1 MKNPDYSIF
10 STRFSTK
17 EYFVEINTSF
27 TLRDT
32 PDKSGK
38 HIVYLL
44 FSHKYKKHRLNTKIK
59 VDKRYWKNSRVTSA
73 HENASDINLLLGTI
87 EAKINKIKVHWR
99 LSDKVL
105 TIEKLVEE
113 FQTNTPAF
121 DFISFFR
128 HQLNIQDFKANTIKA
143 QKSILKKLES
153 YKPVIAFSE
162 MDSSFFLA
170 FKKHLKTKYKNKD
183 NTVYSNIKT
192 IKKYMRIAEED
203 GIKLGMPVKK
213 LKVEKFR
220 PKTTYLIPQEV
231 KALKEYFTS
240 KYLNPIHRL
249 PLAYFLT
256 ACYTGMRISDLQN
269 VKKELVKETVS
280 FDQIKTDNFQFI
292 KLNSEIRQLLE
303 NTPEFFDDFLSDQKI
318 NANLKKIAEI
328 CKIDKNLSMHV
339 GRHTFATTY
348 IRNGGSVVKLQRLL
362 GHDNVQSTMHYVHI
376 VDMEALEGIEN
387 FIRY

>member
-1 MKNPDYSIF
+1 
-10 STRFSTK
+10 
-17 EYFVEINTSF
+17 VEINTSF

-38 HIVYLL
+38 YIVYLL

-59 VDKRYWKNSRVTSA
+59 VDKRYWKNSRVTAA
-73 HENASDINLLLGTI
+73 HENASDINLILGTI

-99 LSDKVL
+99 LSDKIL

-113 FQTNTPAF
+113 FQSNTPDF

-128 HQLNIQDFKANTIKA
+128 HQLNIQDFKANTVKA

-162 MDSSFFLA
+162 MDTSFFLA

-183 NTVYSNIKT
+183 NTVYSNFKT
-192 IKKYMRIAEED
+192 IKKYMKIAEED

-240 KYLNPIHRL
+240 KYLNPVHRL

-256 ACYTGMRISDLQN
+256 SCYTGMRISDLQN
-269 VKKELVKETVS
+269 IKKELVKDVVS

-303 NTPEFFDDFLSDQKI
+303 NTPEFFENFLSDQKI

-362 GHDNVQSTMHYVHI
+362 GHDDIQSTMHYVHI